1 MQVNEAAARAA
12 FDAYVAP
19 YDADNARIR
28 LKVQHTYRVA
38 ELARRIAAS
47 AGMPHPDV
55 ELVWLLGLLHDV
67 GRFEQVRRWDT
78 FSDGASVSHAALGVR
93 VLFGEGAHPELADA
107 GNEGRIGILRDF
119 VADAS
124 EDALIRTAVE
134 THSDFRLPQGLDAR
148 TRALCDVLRDADKVD
163 ILRAV
168 SEEPMEAIFGVTGA
182 QMRASRISE
191 APARAFA
198 ERRCVRRDERSQ
210 PADVLVGFACFAF
223 ELVYPES
230 RRAMLEQG
238 YLFAL
243 LDQPFDDP
251 ATAAQ
256 AREMASE
263 VRTWL
268 EGREN

>member
-19 YDADNARIR
+19 YDAGNARIR

-38 ELARRIAAS
+38 ELARRVAQS
-47 AGMPHPDV
+47 AGMPRPDV
-55 ELVWLLGLLHDV
+55 ELAWLLGLLHDV

-78 FSDGASVSHAALGVR
+78 FSDSASVSHAALGVR

-238 YLFAL
+238 YVFAL
-243 LDQPFDDP
+243 LNQPFDDP

-263 VRTWL
+263 VRAWL